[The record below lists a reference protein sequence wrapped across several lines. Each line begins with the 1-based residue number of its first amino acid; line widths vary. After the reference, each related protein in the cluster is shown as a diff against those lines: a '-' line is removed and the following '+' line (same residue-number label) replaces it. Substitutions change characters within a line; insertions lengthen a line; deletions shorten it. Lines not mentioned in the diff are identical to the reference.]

1 MVAVEVLIVGSA
13 GDQGV
18 FRFLQGALPGLHIG
32 TDAWLA
38 MSIFET
44 AHK

>member
-1 MVAVEVLIVGSA
+1 MVAVEVLIIHGA

-18 FRFLQGALPGLHIG
+18 FRFLQGALPGLRIG
-32 TDAWLA
+32 TDAWLT
-38 MSIFET
+38 MSILET